1 VSTSQ
6 KYPIEEIPKEVSEAI
21 SRALRYL
28 ESEAE
33 AIGMERLGALI
44 RLAAI
49 EADDLSI
56 GPDCRRTPNNGKR
69 K

>member
-1 VSTSQ
+1 MSTRQ
-6 KYPIEEIPKEVSEAI
+6 KYPIEAIPKEVYEAI
-21 SRALRYL
+21 SQALRYL

-33 AIGMERLGALI
+33 TIGMKRLGALI

-56 GPDCRRTPNNGKR
+56 EPDCRRAPNNGKR